1 MTFAVPPPN
10 PAALAERCTARAA
23 EHDRS
28 GRLAHENIAALRE
41 TGLVALTMP
50 RRLGGGL
57 TLARATAVVVT
68 VGRGDPATGLVHAI
82 TLLQHELI
90 HRDGAP
96 WPRTVPDAVGWDAE
110 ARFALINALR
120 VEPEFGTPARG
131 GLPATCARRDGDGWR
146 VMGRKI
152 FSTGAGALNPCGP
165 RRPRSP
171 IHRLTSVS

>member
-28 GRLAHENIAALRE
+28 ARLAHEYISALLE
-41 TGLVALTMP
+41 AVTMP
-50 RRLGGGL
+50 RRLGGGGL
-57 TLARATAVVVT
+57 GLARATAVVVT
-68 VGRGDPATGLVHAI
+68 VGRGDPATALVHAI
-82 TLLQHELI
+82 TLLQHGLI

-131 GLPATCARRDGDGWR
+131 GLPVTCARRDGDGWR
-146 VMGRKI
+146 VTGRKI
-152 FSTGAGALNPCGP
+152 FSTGAGALVRRGP